1 MARIVDVPVP
11 KFPECWKSCGSCGHG
26 SELSVDD
33 VLRFP
38 GDRVARD
45 ETLIVV
51 ETGKAALDIPSP
63 VAGTLV
69 ALFVAPGDPIAEGQ
83 PLVRIAT
90 DSDGD

>member
-1 MARIVDVPVP
+1 MGRIVDVPVP
-11 KFPECWKSCGSCGHG
+11 KFPECWKTCGSCGHG
-26 SELSVDD
+26 DLSVDD

-63 VAGTLV
+63 MAGTLV

-83 PLVRIAT
+83 ALARIEV

>member
-1 MARIVDVPVP
+1 M
-11 KFPECWKSCGSCGHG
+11 
-26 SELSVDD
+26 
-33 VLRFP
+33 
-38 GDRVARD
+38 ARD

-83 PLVRIAT
+83 ALARIET
-90 DSDGD
+90 GSDSDND